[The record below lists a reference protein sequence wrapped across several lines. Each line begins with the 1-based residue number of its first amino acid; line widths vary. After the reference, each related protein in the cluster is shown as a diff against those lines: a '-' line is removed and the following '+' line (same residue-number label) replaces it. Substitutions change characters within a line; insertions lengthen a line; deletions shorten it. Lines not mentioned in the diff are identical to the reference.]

1 VTEVMLVADERLLDR
16 ITIDPDVMV
25 GKPTIRGMRI
35 TVEQIIVALAA
46 GVTEAELIAD
56 YPQLEPEDLR
66 AALAYAAQLLAEQRV
81 YRVG

>member
-1 VTEVMLVADERLLDR
+1 MMLVADERLLDR

-46 GVTEAELIAD
+46 GVTEAELIVD

-81 YRVG
+81 YRVR